1 MSYAVNS
8 PEFSL
13 LAAFELRRCLALP
26 LLAVLLLAV
35 LLGGG
40 CASVAK
46 NSPESKDSQSSL
58 VAGDVRKAREERE
71 QKFMAEFEERRD
83 TAQYHAAMSRL
94 RVGDTSIAQKML
106 EEIVARNA
114 TNLPARLA
122 LAEILLEANQPERA
136 LELAKYVIERAPQQ
150 AAPHH
155 VAGLILEA
163 SGRTDEA
170 LAHFQQAA
178 DLDASNEVYRLSFQT
193 AAEAVATAPGLL
205 NQPSPSDVEGT
216 LAAATDALQ
225 RGAPEESVRLL
236 SAALKIAPDDVR
248 LLRTLGLSHYRR
260 GRYGEAQVVLAKAV
274 SLDTTDPLS
283 YFLLG
288 ATLRQMGQTSQA
300 DEYSATAAR
309 LDSRYAT
316 WR

>member
-1 MSYAVNS
+1 MNREITTYKIPPTVSRQFQYV
-8 PEFSL
+8 
-13 LAAFELRRCLALP
+13 LALTAS
-26 LLAVLLLAV
+26 LLAVLIAS
-35 LLGGG
+35 G

-46 NSPESKDSQSSL
+46 DSQNTKDSQNSI
-58 VAGDVRKAREERE
+58 VAGDVHEARAERE
-71 QKFMAEFEERRD
+71 KKFMAEFEERRD

-94 RVGDTSIAQKML
+94 RVGDTAIAQKML
-106 EEIVARNA
+106 EEIIERNA

-136 LELAKYVIERAPQQ
+136 LELAQYVIERAPQQ

-170 LAHFQQAA
+170 LAQFQQAT
-178 DLDASNEVYRLSFQT
+178 DLDSSNEVYRLSFQT
-193 AAEAVATAPGLL
+193 TAEAVATAPGLL
-205 NQPSPSDVEGT
+205 PQPSPADVEST
-216 LAAATDALQ
+216 LAAATAALQ
-225 RGAPEESVRLL
+225 RGAPEESVRLV
-236 SAALKIAPDDVR
+236 SAALKFAPNDVR

-260 GRYGEAQVVLAKAV
+260 GQYGEAQVVLAKAV

-300 DEYSATAAR
+300 EEYSATAAR